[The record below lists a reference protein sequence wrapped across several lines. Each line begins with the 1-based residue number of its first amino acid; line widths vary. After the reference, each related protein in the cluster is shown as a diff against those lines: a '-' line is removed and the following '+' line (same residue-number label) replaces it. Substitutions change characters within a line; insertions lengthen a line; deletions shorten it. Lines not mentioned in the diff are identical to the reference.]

1 MDRFEQRKLT
11 RARLIDSAMKLFSTR
26 GYDHATID
34 DISQDAGYSKGAY
47 YFHFSTKE
55 DILIELLRRWSEDR
69 AAALAGAAGDED
81 GHPDVRSM
89 LEALFS
95 YESDRRWPGVLLEFW
110 AQSMRNEDV
119 KKRVSQVYASSR
131 QELARAFAD
140 AEAKGELHVESA
152 EDAATIALAT
162 HDGYAVQL
170 AIGAPS
176 GVMMTPAQLAEAL
189 LTPLE
194 AAPETARRAAAI

>member
-69 AAALAGAAGDED
+69 SVALAGAGGDD
-81 GHPDVRSM
+81 GASDVRAM

-95 YESDRRWPGVLLEFW
+95 YDSDRRWPGVLLEFW

-119 KKRVSQVYASSR
+119 KKRVAQVYASAR
-131 QELARAFAD
+131 QNLAAAFSEARAR
-140 AEAKGELHVESA
+140 GEITVESP

-176 GVMMTPAQLAEAL
+176 GSLMTPVQLADAL
-189 LTPLE
+189 LAPLE
-194 AAPETARRAAAI
+194 GAPETVRRAAAI

>member
-69 AAALAGAAGDED
+69 SAALAGAGGDEGASD
-81 GHPDVRSM
+81 IRAM

-95 YESDRRWPGVLLEFW
+95 YDSDRRWPGVLLEFW

-119 KKRVSQVYASSR
+119 KKQVAQVYASAR
-131 QELARAFAD
+131 QSLAAAFS
-140 AEAKGELHVESA
+140 EASARGEITVDSP

-176 GVMMTPAQLAEAL
+176 GSMMTPVQLADAL
-189 LTPLE
+189 LAPLE
-194 AAPETARRAAAI
+194 GAPETARRAAAI

>member
-69 AAALAGAAGDED
+69 SAALAGAGGDEGASD
-81 GHPDVRSM
+81 IRAM

-95 YESDRRWPGVLLEFW
+95 YDSDRRWPGVLLEFW

-119 KKRVSQVYASSR
+119 KKRVAQVYASAR
-131 QELARAFAD
+131 QSLAAAFS
-140 AEAKGELHVESA
+140 EASARGEITVDSP

-176 GVMMTPAQLAEAL
+176 GSMMTPVQLADAL
-189 LTPLE
+189 LAPLE
-194 AAPETARRAAAI
+194 GAPETVRRAAAI

>member
-69 AAALAGAAGDED
+69 STALAGAGGDD
-81 GHPDVRSM
+81 GASDIRAM

-95 YESDRRWPGVLLEFW
+95 YDSDRRWPGVLLEFW

-119 KKRVSQVYASSR
+119 KKRVAQVYASAR
-131 QELARAFAD
+131 QNLAAAFN
-140 AEAKGELHVESA
+140 EASARGEITVESA

-176 GVMMTPAQLAEAL
+176 GSLMTPVQLADAL
-189 LTPLE
+189 LAPLE
-194 AAPETARRAAAI
+194 GARETVRRAAAI

>member
-69 AAALAGAAGDED
+69 SAALAGAGGDEGASD
-81 GHPDVRSM
+81 IRAM

-95 YESDRRWPGVLLEFW
+95 YDSDRRWPGVLLEFW

-119 KKRVSQVYASSR
+119 KKRVAQVYASAR
-131 QELARAFAD
+131 QNLAAAFS
-140 AEAKGELHVESA
+140 EASARGEITVESA

-176 GVMMTPAQLAEAL
+176 GSMMTPVQLADAL
-189 LTPLE
+189 LAPLE
-194 AAPETARRAAAI
+194 GAPETVRRAAAI